1 MRKVFL
7 IGAAVAAM
15 VCTVACNKDLDNSR
29 IGVTSAGQAVET
41 AEMRLSVV
49 GNGGPATKSADADFD
64 GDHSVVNSVQFFVFD
79 GEVLDAYKKITS
91 GTSTTMTV
99 KAGEKTVWA
108 VVNAPDISNVT
119 TLTQL
124 KAVSSTLANNASY
137 FVMVGSETETV
148 PSEDPIEIEVKRIVS
163 RVVVKQVTAEFTN
176 PAYAAMSC
184 KLVKMFLINAPADI
198 NLQLNAAP
206 TTWYA
211 QRAYEAVTGLTDFL
225 STSGGNHELNSS
237 AFETDCYHYCYP
249 NPTVADSQA
258 TSWSA
263 RHTRM
268 VIEVLLGSETFYY
281 PITLPVLEPGKSYE
295 IENLTITRKGS
306 SSPDQPISLSEADF
320 EISVKEWTVVP
331 VTEGITI

>member
-1 MRKVFL
+1 MRKVFM
-7 IGAAVAAM
+7 IGAAIAAM
-15 VCTVACNKDLDNSR
+15 MCTVACNKELDNK
-29 IGVTSAGQAVET
+29 IGVASAGQAVET
-41 AEMRLSVV
+41 VEMKLSVV
-49 GNGGPATKSADADFD
+49 GNGSPATKSADEDFD
-64 GDHSVVNSVQFFVFD
+64 DDHSVVSNVQFFVFD

-91 GTSTTMTV
+91 GTSTSMTV

-124 KAVSSTLANNASY
+124 KAVSSTLANNTSY
-137 FVMVGSETETV
+137 FVMVGDETETV
-148 PSEDPIEIEVKRIVS
+148 PNDDPIEIEVKRIAS
-163 RVVVKQVTAEFTN
+163 RVVVKKVTAAFSN

-206 TTWYA
+206 TIWYA

-225 STSGGNHELNSS
+225 STSGGNHELNST
-237 AFETDCYHYCYP
+237 AFETECYHYCYP

-258 TSWSA
+258 TTWSA

-306 SSPDQPISLSEADF
+306 SSPDQPISLSDADF